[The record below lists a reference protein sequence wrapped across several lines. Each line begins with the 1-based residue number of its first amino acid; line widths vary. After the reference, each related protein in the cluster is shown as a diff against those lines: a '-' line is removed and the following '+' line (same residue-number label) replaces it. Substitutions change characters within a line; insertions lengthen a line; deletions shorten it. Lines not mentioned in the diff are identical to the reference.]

1 MRYSEKGLI
10 NCPRKMSELTGLCA
24 TYTLTEIPMDS
35 VSEKRPMKRSGRE
48 TATWKFKRM
57 NLMQEGGKRWASM
70 AELKGFEKERARVR
84 EMEEL
89 DEWNFEARVRF
100 EEVARIEE
108 WFVERGVRFEELGLP
123 ERERSERMWARW
135 GEGNLEWVRRALGM
149 TRKEMAECYGVSRQA
164 MGQLLE
170 RDARGALKVA
180 TLRGVLERLGCD
192 MQLVVSP
199 VGGRSFREW
208 RKVAAWEVLRAEG
221 VREEEALRA
230 VKRVARGGKL
240 NWTQWAKLRA
250 AREMGEM
257 GLKEGGER

>member
-1 MRYSEKGLI
+1 MKYSEAELMNGAVRI
-10 NCPRKMSELTGLCA
+10 SELNGLCA
-24 TYTLTEIPMDS
+24 TYRLTEKSLDS

-48 TATWKFKRM
+48 TASWKFKRM

-70 AELKGFEKERARVR
+70 AELKEFEKERTRVE
-84 EMEEL
+84 EMERL
-89 DEWNFEARVRF
+89 DDWNFEARVRF
-100 EEVARIEE
+100 EDVARMEE
-108 WFVERGVRFEELGLP
+108 WFMERGVRFEDLRLL

-149 TRKEMAECYGVSRQA
+149 SKREMAECYGVSRQA

-180 TLRGVLERLGCD
+180 TLRGVLDRLGCD

-199 VGGRSFREW
+199 KGGRSFREW
-208 RKVAAWEVLRAEG
+208 RKVAAWEVFQAEG

-250 AREMGEM
+250 AREQG
-257 GLKEGGER
+257 GLKVEDKGAG